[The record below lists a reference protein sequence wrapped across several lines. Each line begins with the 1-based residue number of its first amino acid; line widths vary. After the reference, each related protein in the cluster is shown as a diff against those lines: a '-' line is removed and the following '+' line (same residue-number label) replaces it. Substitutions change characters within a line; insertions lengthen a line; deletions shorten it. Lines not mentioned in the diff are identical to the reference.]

1 MTSAT
6 PRDPSPKPGARQGTK
21 TKRWLANSLSTRIA
35 FTFSAVLLLVLG
47 LFSFWVATQLRSEL
61 FEARVEAVLEDASV
75 RFSQAQTSLDQAVVS
90 TPDQVQEATETVLN
104 SILESAAGA
113 GAIEVALLS
122 SPSSSSTFRIN
133 EFLGAVTTDVISDE
147 IRGLLTHEDGYWQS
161 VGFTMDE
168 KEEPGILVGALVD
181 LPLAG
186 TYQMFILYSLE
197 AEQSALTLLSH
208 VLLWGAIPILT
219 IMSIVASFMIH
230 RMLRPVRTASQAATK
245 IAEGDL
251 DSRIDDQGRDEMAQ
265 LGRAFNE
272 MAASLSDQLT
282 EYDSLSRMQQG
293 FVSDVSH
300 ELRTPMTTIRMAEEM
315 IYKEREDLS
324 SAGRRSAE
332 LLHSEAERFEEMLA
346 DLLEISRYDA
356 RSAKLD
362 GESTDIYTLVTKTVK
377 ATGGLADQLGVEVQ
391 VGPRPEKCSIPVDP
405 KRLERVVRNLLVN
418 AYEHAEGKP
427 VEVRVVSGGSS
438 VAIGVRDHGVGMD
451 FETSRRVFDRF
462 YRADPARARTTGG
475 TGLGLAI
482 AKEDIELHNGVIAV
496 AGELG
501 EGSSFVVTL
510 PRVALTAVTEF
521 PLKVWEDK

>member
-1 MTSAT
+1 MTPASLEGSGHRSAV
-6 PRDPSPKPGARQGTK
+6 RQGST
-21 TKRWLANSLSTRIA
+21 TKRWLASSLSTRIA
-35 FTFSAVLLLVLG
+35 FTFTAVLLLVLA

-61 FEARVEAVLEDASV
+61 FGAKVEAVLEDASV
-75 RFSQAQTSLDQAVVS
+75 RFSQAQASLDQAVVS
-90 TPDQVQEATETVLN
+90 TPDQVQETTETVLN

-113 GAIEVALLS
+113 GAMEVALLS
-122 SPSSSSTFRIN
+122 SPSASSTFRIN
-133 EFLGAVTTDVISDE
+133 EFLGAVTTDVIGDD
-147 IRGLLTHEDGYWQS
+147 IRSLLTHEDGYWQS
-161 VGFTMDE
+161 VGFTLDG
-168 KEEPGILVGALVD
+168 KEEPGVLVGALVD

-197 AEQSALTLLSH
+197 AEQSALTLLTH
-208 VLLWGAIPILT
+208 VMLWGAIPILI
-219 IMSIVASFMIH
+219 IMSVVASFLIH
-230 RMLRPVRTASQAATK
+230 RMLRPVRVASQAATR

-272 MAASLSDQLT
+272 MAASLSGQLA
-282 EYDSLSRMQQG
+282 EYDTLSRMQQG

-315 IYKEREDLS
+315 IYKERSDLS
-324 SAGRRSAE
+324 AAGRRSAE
-332 LLHSEAERFEEMLA
+332 LLHSEAERFEDMLS

-362 GESTDIYTLVTKTVK
+362 GESTDIYALVTKTVK
-377 ATGGLADQLGVEVQ
+377 ATSGLAGQLGVEVI
-391 VGPRPEKCSIPVDP
+391 VGDRPEKCSIPVDP

-418 AYEHAEGKP
+418 AYEHAEGQP
-427 VEVRVVSGGSS
+427 VEVRVVSGETS

-451 FETSRRVFDRF
+451 FETTRRVFDRF

-501 EGSSFVVTL
+501 QGSSFVVTL
-510 PRVALTAVTEF
+510 PRDALAAVTEF
-521 PLKVWEDK
+521 PLRVWEDK

>member
-1 MTSAT
+1 MKIGGRGGRWFTS
-6 PRDPSPKPGARQGTK
+6 
-21 TKRWLANSLSTRIA
+21 SLSTRIA
-35 FTFSAVLLLVLG
+35 LTFTAVLLLVLAG
-47 LFSFWVATQLRSEL
+47 FSFWVATQLRNEL
-61 FEARVEAVLEDASV
+61 FDARVEAVLEDASV
-75 RFSQAQTSLDQAVVS
+75 RFSQAQRALDQSVAS

-122 SPSSSSTFRIN
+122 SPSASPTFRIN
-133 EFLGAVTTDVISDE
+133 EYLGSATTTVISDE
-147 IRGLLTHEDGYWQS
+147 LRSLLTHKDGYWQS
-161 VGFTMDE
+161 VGFTVE
-168 KEEPGILVGALVD
+168 EREEPGILVGALVD

-186 TYQMFILYSLE
+186 AYEMFILYSLE
-197 AEQSALTLLSH
+197 SEQSALTLLTQ
-208 VLLWGAIPILT
+208 VLLWGAIPILV
-219 IMSIVASFMIH
+219 IMSTLASFMIY
-230 RMLRPVRTASQAATK
+230 RMLRPVRVASAAATR
-245 IAEGDL
+245 IAEGEL

-282 EYDSLSRMQQG
+282 EYDTLSRLQQG

-315 IYKEREDLS
+315 IYQERAELS
-324 SAGRRSAE
+324 AAGRRSAE
-332 LLHSEAERFEEMLA
+332 LLHSEAERFEEMLS

-362 GESTDIYTLVTKTVK
+362 GESTDIYALVTKTVN
-377 ATGGLADQLGVEVQ
+377 ATAGLADQLGVEVKI
-391 VGPRPEKCSIPVDP
+391 GPRPEKCSIKVDP

-427 VEVRVVSGGSS
+427 VEVNVVSGETS

-482 AKEDIELHNGVIAV
+482 SKEDVELHNGVITV
-496 AGELG
+496 AGEIG
-501 EGSSFVVTL
+501 KGSSFVVTL
-510 PRVALTAVTEF
+510 PRVPLTAVTEF
-521 PLKVWEDK
+521 PLRVWEDS